1 MKEGKKQR
9 GADPMEQCDS
19 GLIFARVTALMSTR
33 AINLNDVLKYELAAV
48 PTSIF
53 DEKSGE
59 LRISKSK
66 SIPKRILQVE
76 VTNPSRGS
84 GDAVVID
91 GCAIL
96 WVLQW
101 PSKGFIKDVVLNF
114 VKYATN
120 KMHCYRR
127 THVIILFDR
136 CNTSITDATRC
147 QRACEAAREFKL
159 TMNAPL
165 SQQQVVLSVTK
176 NKVQLIDLI
185 CETLQQLDDVPL
197 NTSLVITGRSHAAME
212 VRSDALVQ
220 RFDLKTAHE
229 EADVIIPQQVVA
241 LADMV

>member
-19 GLIFARVTALMSTR
+19 GLIFARLTELMNTR
-33 AINLNDVLKYELAAV
+33 VINLNDVLYYELAAV

-59 LRISKSK
+59 LRISNSK
-66 SIPKRILQVE
+66 YILKQILQVE
-76 VTNPSRGS
+76 VTNPSRGT

-127 THVIILFDR
+127 THVIFDR
-136 CNTSITDATRC
+136 YNTSIKDATRC
-147 QRACEAAREFKL
+147 QRACEAAREYKL

-165 SQQQVVLSVTK
+165 PQQQVVLSVTK

-185 CETLQQLDDVPL
+185 CEEL
-197 NTSLVITGRSHAAME
+197 
-212 VRSDALVQ
+212 
-220 RFDLKTAHE
+220 
-229 EADVIIPQQVVA
+229 
-241 LADMV
+241 